1 MEDVEVMNKLRD
13 FISNNYLYSK
23 ETDGLE
29 GDTSLINK
37 GVIDS
42 TGVLELIDFL
52 EEEFQIEIENGEIIP
67 ENLDT
72 INNMINFLKTKR

>member
-52 EEEFQIEIENGEIIP
+52 EEEFQIEIENGEIVP